1 MTAER
6 ILDAALDLAA
16 AAAAVRTADDL
27 ARTVW
32 PGLAALVG
40 SDSLAATGFD
50 GRTLSWPPGAV
61 SDEAFAAF
69 ARCASTY
76 PLAVRTREV
85 PGVALRASDVASA
98 RELSEGPARTEVFDG
113 LGVRHQAA
121 LVIGRD
127 GAEACVALNRSGR
140 DFSDH
145 HLALL
150 HLVRPHLADGL
161 WRAAHGPPP
170 RRLTAREQAVV
181 ARVARGATDA
191 AIAHELGIS
200 RRTVGKHLENAYA
213 ALGVHDRT
221 SAALRLA
228 TPPV

>member
-6 ILDAALDLAA
+6 VLSAALDLAA
-16 AAAAVRTADDL
+16 ASATVRTCADLDR
-27 ARTVW
+27 AVW

-40 SDSLAATGFD
+40 GATLAATGFD
-50 GRTLSWPPGAV
+50 GHPMSWPRDVADPGARPRAV
-61 SDEAFAAF
+61 LVVRRHGAEA
-69 ARCASTY
+69 S
-76 PLAVRTREV
+76 
-85 PGVALRASDVASA
+85 VALRRDDRGFTDRDV
-98 RELSEGPARTEVFDG
+98 
-113 LGVRHQAA
+113 
-121 LVIGRD
+121 
-127 GAEACVALNRSGR
+127 
-140 DFSDH
+140 
-145 HLALL
+145 ALL
-150 HLVRPHLADGL
+150 HLVRPHLAEAL

-170 RRLTAREQAVV
+170 RLLTAREQAVV

-228 TPPV
+228 VPPV